1 MKKLSWKKVGCLL
14 LAMLMMATML
24 ATGAMAVDTD
34 TSILDPNAAVSLTLH
49 KRDMKSP
56 LEENQYGQN
65 DGTVMDDPNGE
76 PLPGVTFTVYKVADD
91 AATTAIP
98 EGPDVVSF
106 TDTTDQNGE
115 VTFSTGTDAR
125 FRQGRYLVV
134 EDEHPDKVTN
144 PAQPFLVDVPMT
156 NPAGTGWLYDVHVY
170 VKNET
175 YLNAA
180 QLTKT
185 DATSGNQLADAVFK
199 LERNVNGEWVLV
211 EENLKTNGAGLIVM
225 SELIIGEYRFVET
238 QAPKGYT
245 LDTTPVVFTITQD
258 NDYEVVAVTMDN
270 DRNMEHPDV
279 TAIEKEVTSA
289 PAGYVV
295 NWEFTAYVPTD
306 IATYEAYSLSDTLED
321 ARMSFNQKSV
331 VVKNNETVLDKSA
344 YEVAFD
350 GQEMTITFT
359 DYTALQP
366 GNVTVTFSTTN
377 AKTATGKFINTATV
391 HYQARDDESEKTQ
404 DATAETMLYAIDV
417 DKYVFLQKDQKLAGA
432 EFALYL
438 SEEDAK
444 AGENAIATGKTEKG
458 GSLEQ
463 AFAGLN
469 AGGTYY
475 LVETKA
481 PNGYKLAAGVMEIT
495 LAEDIEEEGT
505 FVYTAEVANSTLV
518 SLPITGGIGTLIFT
532 FSGIAL
538 MGAAALLYIRSRKK
552 KATEA

>member
-14 LAMLMMATML
+14 LALLMAATML
-24 ATGAMAVDTD
+24 VTGVVAVDTD

-56 LEENQYGQN
+56 LEEDQYGQN
-65 DGTVMDDPNGE
+65 DGTVMDDPNGD
-76 PLPGVTFTVYKVADD
+76 PLPDVTFTVYKVDND
-91 AATTAIP
+91 TATTEIP
-98 EGPDVVSF
+98 TGPDVVSF
-106 TDTTDQNGE
+106 TGTTDPNGE
-115 VTFSTGTDAR
+115 VTFSTMKYASFT
-125 FRQGRYLVV
+125 QGRYLVV
-134 EDEHPDKVTN
+134 ENKHPDKVTT

-185 DATSGNQLADAVFK
+185 DATDGLKLAGAIFK
-199 LERNVNGEWVLV
+199 LERQVGNNWITVA
-211 EENLKTNGAGLIVM
+211 ENLQTNDAGLIEG
-225 SELIIGEYRFVET
+225 SGLIIGEYRFVET
-238 QAPKGYT
+238 QAPDGYT
-245 LDTTPVVFTITQD
+245 LDTTPVEFEITHD
-258 NDYEVVAVTMDN
+258 DDYKVVAVKMDN

-279 TAIEKEVTSA
+279 TAIEKNVTSA

-306 IATYEAYSLSDTLED
+306 IATYKAYSLSDTLED
-321 ARMSFNQKSV
+321 NRMSFNQESV
-331 VVKNNETVLDKSA
+331 VVKNNDTVLDASA
-344 YEVAFD
+344 YEVVFD
-350 GQEMTITFT
+350 GQEMTITFM
-359 DYTALQP
+359 DYAALKS

-377 AKTATGKFINTATV
+377 AHTATGKFINRATV
-391 HYQARDDESEKTQ
+391 HYQARDDESGKTKN
-404 DATAETMLYAIDV
+404 DTAETTLYAIDV
-417 DKYVFLQKDQKLAGA
+417 DKYVLLHTEQKLAGA

-444 AGENAIATGKTEKG
+444 AGENAIATGKTEKD
-458 GSLEQ
+458 GSLEE

-469 AGGTYY
+469 AGTYY

-481 PNGYKLAAGVMEIT
+481 PDGYKLATGVMEIT
-495 LAEDIEEEGT
+495 LAGDIDEEEGVFT
-505 FVYTAEVANSTLV
+505 YTAGVANSTLV
-518 SLPITGGIGTLIFT
+518 PLPITGGIGTLIFT